1 MYTIGEVSKMFN
13 LQISTIRYY
22 DKEGLLLNLKR
33 DKSGIRLFDNN
44 NIETLKLI
52 ECLKKAGMQIKDI
65 KQFMKWCQMG
75 NETLQIRKDMF
86 IKQKENI
93 KQKIKELEESL
104 DMIEYK
110 CWYYDEAIKDNSEE
124 RVKNILP
131 CNMPK
136 EVKKNYQNSHK
147 FNTNH

>member
-1 MYTIGEVSKMFN
+1 
-13 LQISTIRYY
+13 
-22 DKEGLLLNLKR
+22 
-33 DKSGIRLFDNN
+33 
-44 NIETLKLI
+44 
-52 ECLKKAGMQIKDI
+52 MQIKDI

-104 DMIEYK
+104 DMIKYK

-147 FNTNH
+147 FNTNY

>member
-1 MYTIGEVSKMFN
+1 MK
-13 LQISTIRYY
+13 
-22 DKEGLLLNLKR
+22 KEE
-33 DKSGIRLFDNN
+33 I
-44 NIETLKLI
+44 TLKNTKAEILEALNQALEREKNI
-52 ECLKKAGMQIKDI
+52 NKTKSDPQKEEVERKKKESIS
-65 KQFMKWCQMG
+65 
-75 NETLQIRKDMF
+75 ES
-86 IKQKENI
+86 KENI

-136 EVKKNYQNSHK
+136 EVKKNYQNSHN
-147 FNTNH
+147 FNTNY

>member
-1 MYTIGEVSKMFN
+1 
-13 LQISTIRYY
+13 
-22 DKEGLLLNLKR
+22 
-33 DKSGIRLFDNN
+33 
-44 NIETLKLI
+44 
-52 ECLKKAGMQIKDI
+52 
-65 KQFMKWCQMG
+65 MKWCQMG